1 MSETTRDACP
11 VCGGRRLRPLPR
23 YARAHLVRCEACGL
37 TSAGLMATD
46 GTLEGHYEDYGHAW
60 FDSPIT
66 RRRYGELLD
75 SFERY
80 RRTNRLLEFGCGA
93 GYFLQEAREHGWEV
107 FGNDL
112 SARAKQLDVVH
123 GPITADT
130 FEPGSFDVITAF
142 EVFEHLR
149 DPHSEAGLLA
159 RLLRP
164 GGLLY
169 CAPVHSVVKMT
180 LSDHDVPAHALVSA
194 ASLRDGSCASRGGR
208 ARPPELA

>member
-1 MSETTRDACP
+1 
-11 VCGGRRLRPLPR
+11 
-23 YARAHLVRCEACGL
+23 
-37 TSAGLMATD
+37 MATD
-46 GTLEGHYEDYGHAW
+46 AKLEGHYEDYGHAW

-66 RRRYGELLD
+66 RRCYGELLD

-80 RRTNRLLEFGCGA
+80 RRTNRLLDFGCGA

-112 SARAKQLDVVH
+112 SAHAIALARAKQLDVVH

-169 CAPVHSVVKMT
+169 STTPNFNALSRRVLRSRWSVIEYPEHLVYCT
-180 LSDHDVPAHALVSA
+180 PRTHGTWLARAGFNRESIITWGIGLS
-194 ASLRDGSCASRGGR
+194 RMRK
-208 ARPPELA
+208 